1 MTTTAL
7 IIGDLQAGIVDGHPF
22 VADMLPVME
31 ETILPAARAAGTLV
45 IFIRTGLRT
54 SGLDA
59 AAGNPLVTA
68 LRRTGTLFHEES
80 PETLVH
86 PRIAPLPGEAVVLKR
101 RASAFA
107 GTDLDLLLRAQRIDS
122 IVLTGVATGAMVAA
136 TLYDAADRDYRLT
149 VLSDACA
156 DGEPD
161 VHDFLVSRVFP
172 ARGADVLTSHEWTAR
187 L

>member
-7 IIGDLQAGIVDGHPF
+7 IVGDLQAGIVDNYPF
-22 VADMLPVME
+22 AANVLPAVE
-31 ETILPAARAAGTLV
+31 RALSAARASGIPV
-45 IFIRTGLRT
+45 VFIRFGLRA
-54 SGLDA
+54 SGLDVA
-59 AAGNPLVTA
+59 ASNPLISA
-68 LRRTGTLFHEES
+68 LHGSGTLFHEEF

-86 PRIAPLPGEAVVLKR
+86 PRIEPLPGEAVVLKR

-107 GTDLDLLLRAQRIDS
+107 ATDLDLLLRAQGIDS

-161 VHDFLVSRVFP
+161 VHDFLINRVFP

>member
-7 IIGDLQAGIVDGHPF
+7 IIGDLQAGIVDNHPF
-22 VADMLPVME
+22 VADLLPVT
-31 ETILPAARAAGTLV
+31 ETVLSAARAAGILV
-45 IFIRTGLRT
+45 IFVRTGLRT
-54 SGLDA
+54 SGLDV
-59 AAGNPLVTA
+59 AAGNPLVAA
-68 LRRTGTLFHEES
+68 LNRAGALFHEES
-80 PETLVH
+80 SETFVH
-86 PRIAPLPGEAVVLKR
+86 PRIHPLPGEAVVLKR
-101 RASAFA
+101 RTSAFTA
-107 GTDLDLLLRAQRIDS
+107 TDLDLLLRAQRIDS

-161 VHDFLVSRVFP
+161 VHDFLVSRIFP
-172 ARGADVLTSHEWTAR
+172 ARGADVLTSEEWISR